1 MPLLLCFAYTVGHQ
15 AYAIRMLSFKKIKL
29 VKKDWQTKIRK
40 EEKLNRKPK
49 EMNIC
54 GELST

>member
-1 MPLLLCFAYTVGHQ
+1 MPLLCFAYTVRHQ

-29 VKKDWQTKIRK
+29 LKGLPNKDKKK
-40 EEKLNRKPK
+40 EKLNRKPK
-49 EMNIC
+49 EINIC